1 MGTVE
6 SWNLK
11 QIMASIG
18 SLILAIVTMAVAV
31 DSLLR
36 SSYKDP
42 RDSTCECTGSEEDG
56 GKGGGPRGFPVK
68 CGKTGDD
75 FEFRRVR
82 EFRGNPHD
90 CRRYNKNQQLFYDQ
104 LIEQIGAKMCTSTPP
119 IPCAENNPQEYKT
132 NLCGDLGGNKN
143 FVFRYCNSKEALPKA
158 TATTKHYHKQVESCK
173 CTGTEQSRSEFEPR
187 SFLVKCERSG
197 SNDEFKRI
205 RVFEGNPDRCA
216 EFKKNQETF
225 YQELVDQIGAKM
237 CAPPIPCDTPNPEQ
251 FVFQTD
257 LCGNMGNNKN
267 FEFQEC
273 KAEPGSASKNNNNQS
288 GAGSSK
294 KKKKN

>member
-6 SWNLK
+6 SWKLK

-90 CRRYNKNQQLFYDQ
+90 CRKYNKNQQLFYDQ
-104 LIEQIGAKMCTSTPP
+104 LVEQIGAKMCASTPP
-119 IPCAENNPQEYKT
+119 IPCAENNSQEYKT
-132 NLCGDLGGNKN
+132 NLCGDLGRNKN
-143 FVFRYCNSKEALPKA
+143 FVFRLTVKKHCPKLQRQQSIIISKLSPANALVLSRAEANS
-158 TATTKHYHKQVESCK
+158 
-173 CTGTEQSRSEFEPR
+173 SR
-187 SFLVKCERSG
+187 
-197 SNDEFKRI
+197 DH
-205 RVFEGNPDRCA
+205 
-216 EFKKNQETF
+216 
-225 YQELVDQIGAKM
+225 
-237 CAPPIPCDTPNPEQ
+237 
-251 FVFQTD
+251 
-257 LCGNMGNNKN
+257 
-267 FEFQEC
+267 
-273 KAEPGSASKNNNNQS
+273 
-288 GAGSSK
+288 
-294 KKKKN
+294 